1 MKQVMN
7 YNKDNGLLNMI
18 RRTDPMINGE
28 KQTELHS
35 QVNERLWCGNTP
47 ALSIDRCLLWS
58 YTEVMKKG
66 KMITEPSPGHSY
78 KIKRNSLKDYIKKVI
93 EDDMQKSPNESRYS
107 HAILFFFDSND
118 NSFKVVAQ
126 FYSRKKAYLS
136 SEYYGV
142 AYVNNI
148 PVFICGDTPFI
159 LKPLKK
165 KESYKKTQEN
175 NYLIIDPLTEIF
187 LYRKA
192 TKSFIRIG

>member
-66 KMITEPSPGHSY
+66 KMITEPSPGHSNINRNTPT
-78 KIKRNSLKDYIKKVI
+78 IKT
-93 EDDMQKSPNESRYS
+93 
-107 HAILFFFDSND
+107 
-118 NSFKVVAQ
+118 
-126 FYSRKKAYLS
+126 KAL
-136 SEYYGV
+136 
-142 AYVNNI
+142 I
-148 PVFICGDTPFI
+148 IIHFI
-159 LKPLKK
+159 LHERGSLANCSK
-165 KESYKKTQEN
+165 YKSH
-175 NYLIIDPLTEIF
+175 Y
-187 LYRKA
+187 
-192 TKSFIRIG
+192 

>member
-1 MKQVMN
+1 MKGAKVSDRRLDDPVIYEVDAIKNNITMVRIAFILMFFMLLCSKNCSAQEEIIIDLGV
-7 YNKDNGLLNMI
+7 NGVVEKSSKI
-18 RRTDPMINGE
+18 DIPIFKINC
-28 KQTELHS
+28 K
-35 QVNERLWCGNTP
+35 P
-47 ALSIDRCLLWS
+47 
-58 YTEVMKKG
+58 
-66 KMITEPSPGHSY
+66 
-78 KIKRNSLKDYIKKVI
+78 LKAYIKKVI

-107 HAILFFFDSND
+107 HAILYFFDSND

-165 KESYKKTQEN
+165 KESYKKTQGN
-175 NYLIIDPLTEIF
+175 NYLIIDPLTEIY

>member
-1 MKQVMN
+1 MIYEVDAIKNNITMVRIAFILMFFMLLCSKNCSAQEEMTIDLEANEVV
-7 YNKDNGLLNMI
+7 KDSCDI
-18 RRTDPMINGE
+18 EFP
-28 KQTELHS
+28 
-35 QVNERLWCGNTP
+35 V
-47 ALSIDRCLLWS
+47 
-58 YTEVMKKG
+58 
-66 KMITEPSPGHSY
+66 Y
-78 KIKRNSLKDYIKKVI
+78 KIKCNSLKDYIKKVI
-93 EDDMQKSPNESRYS
+93 EDDMQKSSDGDMIS
-107 HAILFFFDSND
+107 HVTLYFFNAND

>member
-1 MKQVMN
+1 MKGAKVSDRRLDDHVIYEVDAIKNNITMVRIAFILMFFMLLCSKNCSAQEEMTIDLEANEVV
-7 YNKDNGLLNMI
+7 KDSCDI
-18 RRTDPMINGE
+18 EFP
-28 KQTELHS
+28 
-35 QVNERLWCGNTP
+35 V
-47 ALSIDRCLLWS
+47 
-58 YTEVMKKG
+58 
-66 KMITEPSPGHSY
+66 Y
-78 KIKRNSLKDYIKKVI
+78 KIKCNSLKDYIKKVI

-107 HAILFFFDSND
+107 HAILYFFDSND

-165 KESYKKTQEN
+165 KESYKKTQGN
-175 NYLIIDPLTEIF
+175 NYLIIDPLTEIY